1 MPMVKVVTYV
11 DVGPRHVLG
20 EKRRFLKSE
29 NNKQNSESG
38 EVLVFTLS
46 LRVDVKIIRGK
57 PFPTFIILLLTSL
70 EVIFYISV

>member
-1 MPMVKVVTYV
+1 MVKVVTYV

-46 LRVDVKIIRGK
+46 DVKIIRGK
-57 PFPTFIILLLTSL
+57 PFPTPNTFIILHY
-70 EVIFYISV
+70 IF